1 MTTSPDTCR
10 IAVLDDHQGV
20 ALASADWSLLPA
32 GCTVDVARERLVGE
46 DLVAF
51 LDGARAVVVMRERT
65 RVDAALLDRLPAL
78 ELVVT
83 TGMRNAAIDVRAA
96 AERGVTVCG
105 TRALAGPAT
114 ELTWALILACLR
126 RIPEEVAAMREG
138 AWQTTVG
145 QELEGRTL
153 GLLGLGHIGRR
164 MARVAHAF
172 DMRVTAWSPNL
183 TPERAAEVGAYFVE
197 KQELFATADV
207 VSVHLKL
214 GDRSHGLVGAQE
226 LRAMRPDAW
235 LVNTSRGPIVDAA
248 ALLTAVREGWIAGAA
263 LDVYDE
269 EPLPAD
275 HPFRSTP
282 GILATGHLGY
292 VTTGN
297 YRIYYSDAVEDIAA
311 FLAGTPV
318 RILDPA

>member
-1 MTTSPDTCR
+1 MTSPDTCR

-20 ALASADWSLLPA
+20 ALTSADWSRLPA

-114 ELTWALILACLR
+114 ELTWALILGALR
-126 RIPEEVAAMREG
+126 RIPEEVAAMRDG

-183 TPERAAEVGAYFVE
+183 TPERAAEAGAAFVE
-197 KQELFATADV
+197 KEQLFATADV

-214 GDRSHGLVGAQE
+214 GDRSRGLVGAAE

-235 LVNTSRGPIVDAA
+235 LVNTSRGPIVDQA

-275 HPFRSTP
+275 HPLRNTP

-292 VTTGN
+292 VTAGN
-297 YRIYYSDAVEDIAA
+297 YRIYYADAVEDVAA
-311 FLAGTPV
+311 FLAGSPV
-318 RILDPA
+318 RRLDPA

>member
-1 MTTSPDTCR
+1 MTSPDTFR

-20 ALASADWSLLPA
+20 ALTSADWSRLPA
-32 GCTVDVARERLVGE
+32 GCTVDVSRERLVGE
-46 DLVAF
+46 NLVAF

-65 RVDAALLDRLPAL
+65 AVDAALLDRLPGL

-83 TGMRNAAIDVRAA
+83 TGMRNAAIDMRAA
-96 AERGVTVCG
+96 AERGITVCG
-105 TRALAGPAT
+105 TGALAGPAT
-114 ELTWALILACLR
+114 ELTWALILGCLR
-126 RIPEEVAAMREG
+126 RIPEEVTAMREG
-138 AWQTTVG
+138 DWQTTVG

-183 TPERAAEVGAYFVE
+183 TPERAAEAGAYFVD

-214 GDRSHGLVGAQE
+214 GDRSRGLVGVAQ
-226 LRAMRPDAW
+226 LRRMRPDAW
-235 LVNTSRGPIVDAA
+235 LVNTSRGAIVDES
-248 ALLTAVREGWIAGAA
+248 ALLAAVRDGWIAGAA
-263 LDVYDE
+263 VDVYDE
-269 EPLPAD
+269 EPLPVD
-275 HPFRSTP
+275 HPFRNTP

-292 VTTGN
+292 VTAGN
-297 YRIYYSDAVEDIAA
+297 YRVYFTDAVEDVAA
-311 FLAGTPV
+311 YLAGDPV
-318 RILDPA
+318 RRLDPA

>member
-1 MTTSPDTCR
+1 MTVPETCR
-10 IAVLDDHQGV
+10 IAVLDDYQGV
-20 ALASADWSLLPA
+20 ALTSADWSPLPP
-32 GCTVDVARERLVGE
+32 GCTVDVAREHLVGE

-51 LDGARAVVVMRERT
+51 LADARAVVVMRERT
-65 RVDAALLDRLPAL
+65 PVDAALLDRLPAL

-83 TGMRNAAIDVRAA
+83 TGMRNAAIDLGAA

-105 TRALAGPAT
+105 TGGLAGPAT

-126 RIPEEVAAMREG
+126 RIPEEVAAMRDG
-138 AWQTTVG
+138 AWQTTLG

-153 GLLGLGHIGRR
+153 GLLGLGHIGQR

-183 TPERAAEVGAYFVE
+183 TPERATAAGAELVGKRA
-197 KQELFATADV
+197 LFATADV

-214 GDRSHGLVGAQE
+214 GDRSRGLVGVEE

-235 LVNTSRGPIVDAA
+235 LVNTSRGPIVDEA

-269 EPLPAD
+269 EPLPAG
-275 HPFRSTP
+275 HPFRDTP
-282 GILATGHLGY
+282 GILATGHIGY
-292 VTTGN
+292 VTAGN
-297 YRIYYSDAVEDIAA
+297 YRSFYTDAVEDLAA
-311 FLAGTPV
+311 FLAGDPV
-318 RILDPA
+318 RRLA

>member
-1 MTTSPDTCR
+1 MTSPDTFR

-20 ALASADWSLLPA
+20 ALTSADWSRLPA
-32 GCTVDVARERLVGE
+32 GCTVDVSRERLVGE
-46 DLVAF
+46 NLVAF

-65 RVDAALLDRLPAL
+65 AVDAALLDRLPGL

-83 TGMRNAAIDVRAA
+83 TGMRNAAIDIRAA
-96 AERGVTVCG
+96 AERGITVCG
-105 TRALAGPAT
+105 TGALAGPAT
-114 ELTWALILACLR
+114 ELTWALILGCLR
-126 RIPEEVAAMREG
+126 RIPEEVTAMREG

-183 TPERAAEVGAYFVE
+183 TPERAAEAGAYFVD

-214 GDRSHGLVGAQE
+214 GDRSRGLVGVAQ
-226 LRAMRPDAW
+226 LRRMRPDAW
-235 LVNTSRGPIVDAA
+235 LVNTSRGAIVDES
-248 ALLTAVREGWIAGAA
+248 ALLAAVRDGWIAGAA
-263 LDVYDE
+263 VDVYDE
-269 EPLPAD
+269 EPLPVD
-275 HPFRSTP
+275 HPFRNTP

-297 YRIYYSDAVEDIAA
+297 YRIYFTDAVEDVAA
-311 FLAGTPV
+311 YLAGDPV
-318 RILDPA
+318 RRLDPA

>member
-1 MTTSPDTCR
+1 MTSPDTCR
-10 IAVLDDHQGV
+10 IAVLDDYQGV
-20 ALASADWSLLPA
+20 ALTSADWSVLPP
-32 GCTVDVARERLVGE
+32 GCTVDVAREHLVGE

-51 LDGARAVVVMRERT
+51 LTDARVVVAMRERT
-65 RVDAALLDRLPAL
+65 AVDAALLDRLPAL

-83 TGMRNAAIDVRAA
+83 TGMRNAAIDVSAA

-105 TRALAGPAT
+105 TGGLAGPAT
-114 ELTWALILACLR
+114 ELTWALILAGLR
-126 RIPEEVAAMREG
+126 RIPEEAAAMRDG
-138 AWQTTVG
+138 AWQTTMG
-145 QELEGRTL
+145 QGLEGRTL
-153 GLLGLGHIGRR
+153 GLLGLGHIGQR

-183 TPERAAEVGAYFVE
+183 TAERAAAAGAEPVG
-197 KQELFATADV
+197 KRELFATADV

-214 GDRSHGLVGAQE
+214 GDRSRGLVGAEE

-235 LVNTSRGPIVDAA
+235 LVNTSRGPIVDEA

-275 HPFRSTP
+275 HPFRDTP
-282 GILATGHLGY
+282 GILATGHVGY
-292 VTTGN
+292 VTGDN
-297 YRIYYSDAVEDIAA
+297 YRTFYTDAVEDVAA
-311 FLAGTPV
+311 YLAGAPV
-318 RILDPA
+318 RRLDPA

>member
-1 MTTSPDTCR
+1 MTFPDTCR

-20 ALASADWSLLPA
+20 ALTSADWSRLPA
-32 GCTVDVARERLVGE
+32 GCTVDVARDRLVGE

-51 LDGARAVVVMRERT
+51 LDGARAVVAMRERT
-65 RVDAALLDRLPAL
+65 PIDAALLDRLPTL

-105 TRALAGPAT
+105 TRALTGPAT
-114 ELTWALILACLR
+114 ELTWALILGCLR

-183 TPERAAEVGAYFVE
+183 TPQRAAEVGAYFVE
-197 KQELFATADV
+197 KEELFATADV

-214 GDRSHGLVGAQE
+214 GDRSRGLVGADE
-226 LRAMRPDAW
+226 LRSMRRDSW
-235 LVNTSRGPIVDAA
+235 LVNTSRGPIVDEA

-275 HPFRSTP
+275 HPFRNTP

-292 VTTGN
+292 VTVGN
-297 YRIYYSDAVEDIAA
+297 YRIYYTDAVEDVAA
-311 FLAGTPV
+311 FLAGEPV
-318 RILDPA
+318 RILDPD